1 MRVCLSA
8 ERGGISGMFGN
19 IVAIPRL
26 PIKTQHRNMLLD

>member
-8 ERGGISGMFGN
+8 ERGGIFGIFGN

-26 PIKTQHRNMLLD
+26 PIKKQHGNMLLD